1 MNRDYFTNN
10 DFLQMK
16 PAIDMAQ
23 EDVPTTPLPNPGEGG
38 AVYPGDEETGAVPV
52 TPLPNEGEG
61 GAVFPGNMFPENNR
75 PSMPGRPNMP
85 TPGMG
90 ENRPPMTGGIAGIIG
105 TIISSHP
112 RPNEPCRFCAPNINR
127 TGMIRFLNAATGYNP
142 FIIYVNENIFS
153 EDLNFAELTDYE
165 NVSVGSPTI
174 TIMGDNGYIFIQK
187 QIEVK
192 LNDIMTLAIVNT
204 DNGLD
209 LQMIMDEG
217 CTRGSNLSCIRAANF
232 AYNSGSLS
240 VNIGNQRV
248 NFPILRYRAVANFEQ
263 IWPSLYVYTVSR
275 DMTSRLPGGSNI
287 LLAAP
292 LNVQADR
299 NYTIYLLNWKTN
311 SSDTI
316 KALIVEDM

>member
-1 MNRDYFTNN
+1 MKRDYFT
-10 DFLQMK
+10 DSSFLQMK
-16 PAIDMAQ
+16 SDMETVR
-23 EDVPTTPLPNPGEGG
+23 EDNPTTPLPNPGEGG
-38 AVYPGDEETGAVPV
+38 PVYSPDEAQDAMPV
-52 TPLPNEGEG
+52 IPLPNEGEG
-61 GAVFPGNMFPENNR
+61 GAVFPGNSFPGNMF
-75 PSMPGRPNMP
+75 PGRPDRP
-85 TPGMG
+85 TQGMG
-90 ENRPPMTGGIAGIIG
+90 DNRPPIGGIAGIIG

-112 RPNEPCRFCAPNINR
+112 RPNQPCRFCAPNINR

-142 FIIYVNENIFS
+142 FIIYVNENEFS
-153 EDLNFAELTDYE
+153 EDFGFAELTDYE
-165 NVSVGSPTI
+165 NISVGTPTI
-174 TIMGDNGYIFIQK
+174 TIMGENGYIFIQK

-204 DNGLD
+204 DSGLD
-209 LQMIMDEG
+209 LQMIMDQG
-217 CTRGSNLSCIRAANF
+217 CTRGSNLSCIRAANL

-248 NFPILRYRAVANFEQ
+248 NFPNLRYRAVANFEQ

-275 DMTSRLPGGSNI
+275 EMGARRPGMNNI

-311 SSDTI
+311 SSDAI

>member
-1 MNRDYFTNN
+1 MNRDYFSNN
-10 DFLQMK
+10 DLLQMN
-16 PAIDMAQ
+16 PTIDMAQ

-38 AVYPGDEETGAVPV
+38 AVYPGDEESGAVPV
-52 TPLPNEGEG
+52 IPLPNPGEG
-61 GAVFPGNMFPENNR
+61 GAVFPGT
-75 PSMPGRPNMP
+75 PSMP
-85 TPGMG
+85 
-90 ENRPPMTGGIAGIIG
+90 NRPPMQGGIAGIIG

-112 RPNEPCRFCAPNINR
+112 RPNQPCRFCAPNINR
-127 TGMIRFLNAATGYNP
+127 TGMIRFLNAASGYNP
-142 FIIYVNENIFS
+142 FIVYVNENTFS
-153 EDLNFAELTDYE
+153 EDLNFADLTDYE
-165 NVSVGSPTI
+165 NISVGSPTI
-174 TIMGDNGYIFIQK
+174 TVMGNNGYIYIQK

-209 LQMIMDEG
+209 LQMIMDDG
-217 CTRGSNLSCIRAANF
+217 CRRGSNLSCIRAVNL

-248 NFPILRYRAVANFEQ
+248 NFPNLRYRAVANFEQ

-275 DMTSRLPGGSNI
+275 DMMSRLPGGVNI

-299 NYTIYLLNWKTN
+299 NYTIYLLNWNRN
-311 SSDTI
+311 SVDTI
-316 KALIVEDM
+316 KALVVEDM

>member
-16 PAIDMAQ
+16 PAVDRAR

-38 AVYPGDEETGAVPV
+38 AVYPGDENTDAAVPV
-52 TPLPNEGEG
+52 APLPNPGEG
-61 GAVFPGNMFPENNR
+61 GAVFPGNTFPGNVGRPNR
-75 PSMPGRPNMP
+75 PSAPM
-85 TPGMG
+85 PGMG
-90 ENRPPMTGGIAGIIG
+90 DNRPTIPGAIAGIIG

-112 RPNEPCRFCAPNINR
+112 RPNQPCRFCAPNINR
-127 TGMIRFLNAATGYNP
+127 TGMIRFLNAAAGYNP
-142 FIIYVNENIFS
+142 FVIYVNENVFS

-165 NVSVGSPTI
+165 NISVGNPTI
-174 TIMGDNGYIFIQK
+174 TVVGDNGYIYIQK

-209 LQMIMDEG
+209 LQMIMDQG
-217 CTRGSNLSCIRAANF
+217 CTRGSNLSCIRAINL

-248 NFPILRYRAVANFEQ
+248 NFPNLRYRAVTNFEQ

-275 DMTSRLPGGSNI
+275 EMGARLPGMNNI

-299 NYTIYLLNWKTN
+299 NYTIYLLNWNGN
-311 SSDTI
+311 SVDTI
-316 KALIVEDM
+316 KALVVEDM